1 MSVDLATR
9 RSRAPVTSD
18 AVSHGRRDLPSL
30 TGLRWIAALMVFGF
44 HSSGYGVT
52 TTPWWHLPQFGFLG
66 VAFFFVLSGVVL
78 TWSSRP
84 GQPATAFW
92 RRRFARVYPAHF
104 VTAVVAIAAYL
115 WFMPPHKPLWAGVLA
130 LLLLQAW
137 PPVPAV
143 NSAANG
149 VSWSL
154 SCEAFFYACFP
165 WLAPAL
171 ARLGVARRRLLL
183 GAILGG
189 CAALAMTG
197 SFAWGGRYD
206 VPLYEN
212 PLVRVGEFAL
222 GVALGLAL
230 REGWVPRIRRRTAWS
245 AAAVAATAALALGW
259 VRGWP
264 VPRGVADVLAI
275 GPLSLVLLAYAG
287 RDLRGRTSWMGRRA
301 MVYLG
306 QLSFAFYLVHQ
317 LVMDTVLKRIAPLTD
332 GSITGA
338 LWRTAFVFGL
348 SVVAAAAVHH
358 LVELPGQRLFTRGR
372 KPAPVLALP
381 YPEEPLSEQPQRIVR
396 ASAGGR

>member
-1 MSVDLATR
+1 MSVDVAV
-9 RSRAPVTSD
+9 RSHALPATSD
-18 AVSHGRRDLPSL
+18 SVSHGRRDLPSL
-30 TGLRWIAALMVFGF
+30 TGLRFVAALMVFGF

-78 TWSSRP
+78 TWSTRP
-84 GQPATAFW
+84 GQSAGSFW
-92 RRRFARVYPAHF
+92 RRRFARVYPSHA
-104 VTAVVAIAAYL
+104 VTAVIAIALYL

-165 WLAPAL
+165 WLAPML
-171 ARLGVARRRLLL
+171 ARRSKAARHALV
-183 GAILGG
+183 GGILAG
-189 CAALAMTG
+189 CAALAIAG

-230 REGWVPRIRRRTAWS
+230 REGWVPRVRRRTAWS
-245 AAAVAATAALALGW
+245 AAAIAAAAALTLGW
-259 VRGWP
+259 ARGWP
-264 VPRGVADVLAI
+264 VPRGVSDVLAI

-287 RDLRGRTSWMGRRA
+287 RDLRGRQSLMGRRL

-317 LVMDTVLKRIAPLTD
+317 LVMDTVLKKVAPLTN
-332 GSITGA
+332 GSIAGA
-338 LWRTAFVFGL
+338 LWRTVLVFGL
-348 SVVAAAAVHH
+348 SIAGAVALHH
-358 LVELPGQRLFTRGR
+358 LVELPGQRFLTRR
-372 KPAPVLALP
+372 RRPAPVLPLP
-381 YPEEPLSEQPQRIVR
+381 YPEQSQRSTRVPIGVR
-396 ASAGGR
+396 